1 MKLYHA
7 RLNVANIQALRQ
19 RPEYLWRLPGM
30 HAFGRAELIS
40 GGQSLALLTLVLSA
54 GNHSV
59 QNHRAPSVQ
68 STLETD
74 RPPVGVGVA
83 VADQSGARHVGHHLH
98 PEPQYPVTQCI
109 DPLVNALRDRGA
121 DAERVAAIDF
131 GYGSACVLSPV
142 AVHEL
147 SVILRNT
154 LSKNMR
160 AMLDSSQYLAKT
172 TPHGATDTLPVDV
185 ALSDFT
191 VLQRFYGHAAAYGQY
206 ILIVGA

>member
-7 RLNVANIQALRQ
+7 RLNVAGILALRQ
-19 RPEYLWRLPGM
+19 RPEYLWQLPGM
-30 HAFGRAELIS
+30 HAVGQVELIS
-40 GGQSLALLTLVLSA
+40 VGQSLALLTLILSA
-54 GNHSV
+54 GNHPV
-59 QNHRAPSVQ
+59 QNRRTPSVQ
-68 STLETD
+68 STLEAD
-74 RPPVGVGVA
+74 RPPVGAA
-83 VADQSGARHVGHHLH
+83 VADQSGARQVGHQLH
-98 PEPQYPVTQCI
+98 PEPHPPEMQCI

-121 DAERVAAIDF
+121 DAELVAAIDF

-142 AVHEL
+142 AVQEL

-154 LSKNMR
+154 LSKDLR
-160 AMLDSSQYLAKT
+160 AALNSGQYLAKDT
-172 TPHGATDTLPVDV
+172 SRGVTDALPVDA